1 MQTKLVRGGLTSGAR
16 ATRLSTVVAVCAFT
30 ALSLLPI
37 SSADAQRVMSTPS
50 GEIRYMNGGIG
61 EEQADLMR
69 QMSSEFPVRFTFSRH
84 NSEHN
89 TDEFV
94 ADVRLRVTDSGGRT
108 VLDLIGQGPIFLLS
122 LPSGTYTV
130 DAEHDG
136 QVKTRRFQVTDR
148 RQEIGFSWPS

>member
-1 MQTKLVRGGLTSGAR
+1 MQTKLARTALTSVSR
-16 ATRLSTVVAVCAFT
+16 ATRLSTAVAVGAFT

-37 SSADAQRVMSTPS
+37 SSADARRAMSTPS

-84 NSEHN
+84 NPEHN